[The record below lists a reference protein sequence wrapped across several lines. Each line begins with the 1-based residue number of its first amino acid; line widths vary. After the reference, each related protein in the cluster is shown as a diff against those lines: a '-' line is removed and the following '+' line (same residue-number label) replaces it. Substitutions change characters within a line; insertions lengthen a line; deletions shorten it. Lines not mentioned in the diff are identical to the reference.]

1 MTTRC
6 RAPIARVSAATWLTC
21 SQVCSHTEGPRCRP
35 VKTVP
40 AETLRSRLAISSVRR
55 AGSVGR

>member
-1 MTTRC
+1 M
-6 RAPIARVSAATWLTC
+6 AWVSAATWLTC
-21 SQVCSHTEGPRCRP
+21 RQVASQTEGPRCRP

-40 AETLRSRLAISSVRR
+40 AETLRSRLLTSSVNR